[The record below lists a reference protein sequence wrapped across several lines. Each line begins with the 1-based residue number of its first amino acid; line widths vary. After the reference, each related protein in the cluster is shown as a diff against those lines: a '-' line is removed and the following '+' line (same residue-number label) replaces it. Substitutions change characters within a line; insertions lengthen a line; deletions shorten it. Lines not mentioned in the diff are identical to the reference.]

1 MCTCIFSL
9 KTFSEYDTVLVLI
22 VCVCNCVYKR
32 LIRNTSY
39 TVFTVLCI
47 VEHFAQKYTLYDVFV
62 LESGSVYAGTLFSV
76 RLWATL
82 QLFLT
87 LRRKRPDLCRGC
99 PRYSG
104 PTI

>member
-1 MCTCIFSL
+1 MYLFF
-9 KTFSEYDTVLVLI
+9 KKKFSEYDTVLVLI

-39 TVFTVLCI
+39 TVFTVLYV

-87 LRRKRPDLCRGC
+87 QETARSVQGMSEIFWSDYIK
-99 PRYSG
+99 
-104 PTI
+104 